1 MWGWLMPVD
10 IFRQNL
16 GQEQRNCQTHGKLTS
31 TGQQIRIG
39 RVDNVMW
46 TKCPACVKALAA
58 TDQAD
63 AQRAVTQKKLD
74 HIATVLDQS
83 AIPKRFIGR
92 TFENFTAETPDQ
104 MITLRTARRY
114 VAQFDSV
121 LKTGRTLIFFK
132 GNPGTGKSHLAC
144 AILQHIMPEHV
155 GVYTTTMDLVR
166 KLREGWG
173 GKPGSEAQVLAEVGS
188 LPLLVL
194 DEVGVQ
200 FGSEGERIHLHDVL
214 DKRYRDMLPTILI
227 TNAEDSDFQKF
238 VGDRVYDRLT
248 EIGTWV
254 HFSWASHR
262 TQTHKEAV

>member
-1 MWGWLMPVD
+1 MPVEIIRTD
-10 IFRQNL
+10 L
-16 GQEQRNCQTHGKLTS
+16 GQEKYTCPAHGSFTS

-39 RVDNVMW
+39 RINNEMW
-46 TKCPACVKALAA
+46 TKCPGCTQALAA
-58 TDQAD
+58 AELVA

-74 HIATVLDQS
+74 HIAGVLDQS

-92 TFENFTAETPDQ
+92 TFENFTAETPAQ
-104 MITLRTARRY
+104 MTALRTARRY
-114 VAQFDSV
+114 AVQFDSV
-121 LKTGRTLIFFK
+121 LKTGRTMIFK

-173 GKPGSEAQVLAEVGS
+173 GKAGSESDVLAEVGS

-214 DKRYRDMLPTILI
+214 DRRYREMLPTILI
-227 TNAEDSDFQKF
+227 TNAEDPDFQKF
-238 VGDRVYDRLT
+238 VGDRVYDRLN
-248 EIGTWV
+248 EIGHWV
-254 HFSWASHR
+254 NFLWKSHR
-262 TQTHKEAV
+262 VATHKEMV